1 MNKEINKHKLRI
13 SAYVID
19 DNYSKPQN
27 APGRNHDQSLSRL
40 WHFCGRNGEFT
51 FFQRRLQ
58 PLYFSRSPPARP
70 TQPSLPFC
78 ADVWFS
84 RNSIHAFNK
93 SNIKKRGLWTVYKI
107 SILNLLSKYSPPRF
121 ELLNAII
128 SGLLN
133 HFRSRDRPGPH
144 AAGMVSRVAESFSN
158 LHKYGC
164 RSCS

>member
-1 MNKEINKHKLRI
+1 MNKQMNKEINKHKLRI

-78 ADVWFS
+78 AGVWFS
-84 RNSIHAFNK
+84 RDSIHAFNK
-93 SNIKKRGLWTVYKI
+93 SNLKKQRAVNSLQNINFESTVQIFTSTLWT
-107 SILNLLSKYSPPRF
+107 F
-121 ELLNAII
+121 ERD
-128 SGLLN
+128 
-133 HFRSRDRPGPH
+133 HFRFT
-144 AAGMVSRVAESFSN
+144 ESFPVPGSPRAPCSRHG
-158 LHKYGC
+158 LQSC
-164 RSCS
+164 RVILQSS